1 MANIFSFKL
10 QWVHW
15 EVKDDREGSG
25 GGEMEDAVLAITI
38 KLIHITGI
46 FTCLKRKDS
55 FHEELIC
62 WELYFVF
69 PHVWKSQENPLY
81 IRLLHSQNIRSQ
93 DVSVRVK
100 CFCIFIFY
108 QETFSLFV
116 FLQSVTF
123 NLDWI
128 DVRESSGKCS
138 GLCWLQQ
145 N

>member
-1 MANIFSFKL
+1 MSSLESKGW
-10 QWVHW
+10 Q
-15 EVKDDREGSG
+15 RGSG
-25 GGEMEDAVLAITI
+25 RGEMEDAPLAITI
-38 KLIHITGI
+38 KPIHFTGI
-46 FTCLKRKDS
+46 VTYLTLKEKDHKKWIFAKKDCLQI
-55 FHEELIC
+55 IC
-62 WELYFVF
+62 RGWFCF

-100 CFCIFIFY
+100 CFVFSFSF
-108 QETFSLFV
+108 EKHSLFV

-128 DVRESSGKCS
+128 DAKESSGKCS
-138 GLCWLQQ
+138 GFCWLQQ